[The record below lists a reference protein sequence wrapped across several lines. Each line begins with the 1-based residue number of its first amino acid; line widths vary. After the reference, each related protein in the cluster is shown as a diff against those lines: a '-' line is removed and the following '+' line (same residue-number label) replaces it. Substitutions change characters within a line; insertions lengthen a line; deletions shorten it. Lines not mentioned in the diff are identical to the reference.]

1 MAPPLRPI
9 LPLSSPCCSVRHEE
23 PCDDVGN
30 SPSPRKR
37 RKTIDVAC
45 ERCRTKKSA
54 CTYRSSKQ
62 KVEEYETEIEALQC
76 KLRHHEELV
85 KRLRALPE
93 DEAVESLR
101 CLRSMSDSAGL
112 PSLNPRTPSPSLL
125 AVTQSMAPSTHLNLD
140 SDFDL
145 SSPYLSTCPMQDPLG
160 SSSNIQAALPSS
172 PDLPSFETS
181 ITQKHSTTVVSEPPQ
196 ILPPLAN
203 TQIVDVIRDGPHAE
217 AHAMLHCDPRLTDL
231 DVTYWTN
238 VPMSNIFAAAML
250 TAYIQWYHPFS
261 AMFDENLFLDDLVHH
276 RHQFCSSF
284 LVAAVLLTACQQ
296 HAAFDARSLEY
307 IPGLAF
313 ECEMSWRSERHQPSS
328 LTLAASQLFAS
339 SCTLPGQDLLLK
351 EPLSD
356 ENHVAAMSESI
367 NYDAWL
373 NILDAAKYRSV
384 GGSPES

>member
-37 RKTIDVAC
+37 RKAIDVAC

-54 CTYRSSKQ
+54 CDGFRPTCTACVRRHAQCTYRSSKQ
-62 KVEEYETEIEALQC
+62 KFEEYETEIEALQC

-112 PSLNPRTPSPSLL
+112 PSLSPRTPSPSLL
-125 AVTQSMAPSTHLNLD
+125 AVPQKLAPSTYLD
-140 SDFDL
+140 LESDFDL
-145 SSPYLSTCPMQDPLG
+145 RSPYLSTCPDPLG
-160 SSSNIQAALPSS
+160 GSSNIQAALPSS
-172 PDLPSFETS
+172 PDLSSCETS
-181 ITQKHSTTVVSEPPQ
+181 ITQKSSTAVDSKSPQIHPPQ
-196 ILPPLAN
+196 VN
-203 TQIVDVIRDGPHAE
+203 TQIVDVIRDAPHAE
-217 AHAMLHCDPRLTDL
+217 VNAMLHCDPRLTDL
-231 DVTYWTN
+231 DVAYWTN

-296 HAAFDARSLEY
+296 DAAFNARSFEY
-307 IPGLAF
+307 IPDLAF

-328 LTLAASQLFAS
+328 LTLAALQLFTS
-339 SCTLPGQDLLLK
+339 SCTLRGQNSLLMEL
-351 EPLSD
+351 LSD
-356 ENHVAAMSESI
+356 ENHAAAMFESI
-367 NYDAWL
+367 NHDA
-373 NILDAAKYRSV
+373 
-384 GGSPES
+384 